1 MARIY
6 LGDIGTVLKVTT
18 GYDFATDESANCVL
32 KVLRPGD
39 TTEQTWDG
47 TISSVASEKTAG
59 VVRHYILPSELA
71 GVGTY
76 KVQALV
82 SEGDSTNQWY
92 GQTAQF
98 NIKALWT

>member
-18 GYDFATDESANCVL
+18 GYDFATDASATCVL

-39 TTEQTWDG
+39 TTAQTWDG
-47 TISSVASEKTAG
+47 TVSSVASEKSAG
-59 VVRHYILPSELA
+59 VVRHYIQPGALSGA
-71 GVGTY
+71 GTY

-82 SEGDSTNQWY
+82 SEGDGTNQWY

-98 NIKALWT
+98 VIKPLWT